1 MTPGSG
7 TTLAGTCTGL
17 TQTRAFM
24 VITLGTAAIVMFH
37 QWWLEVRADG

>member
-1 MTPGSG
+1 VTPGCG
-7 TTLAGTCTGL
+7 VTLAGTCTSL

-37 QWWLEVRADG
+37 HCWLEVRAA